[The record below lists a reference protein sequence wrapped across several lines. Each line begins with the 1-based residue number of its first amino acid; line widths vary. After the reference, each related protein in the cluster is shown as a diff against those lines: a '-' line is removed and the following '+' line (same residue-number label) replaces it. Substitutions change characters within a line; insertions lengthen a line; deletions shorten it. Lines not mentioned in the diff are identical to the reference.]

1 MTGFLAASLTW
12 LVELKQNQK
21 KSYNAG
27 RYTSSYHKVGKK
39 LKQSLVMFQCL
50 LPNSNNKIIIIIY
63 NIFFCYK
70 FTDRYYFSSA
80 T

>member
-39 LKQSLVMFQCL
+39 IETITCHVSMFV
-50 LPNSNNKIIIIIY
+50 
-63 NIFFCYK
+63 
-70 FTDRYYFSSA
+70 A
-80 T
+80 

>member
-39 LKQSLVMFQCL
+39 KLKQSLVMFQCL
-50 LPNSNNKIIIIIY
+50 LPNSNNKIIIIIK
-63 NIFFCYK
+63 CK
-70 FTDRYYFSSA
+70 KKQ
-80 T
+80 